1 MATKEWAEEREAKQ
15 CGNGAHVQ
23 VPKRF
28 RGKMFRVELIGAHA
42 TTEPLPTPTCRQCSS
57 THVTLHHKHE
67 ESTKCNECGWE
78 GRANELDYVEADS
91 DE

>member
-15 CGNGAHVQ
+15 CGNGAHIQ

-28 RGKMFRVELIGAHA
+28 RGEQFRVELIG
-42 TTEPLPTPTCRQCSS
+42 ERIENGSLPTPTCRQCGS

-67 ESTKCNECGWE
+67 ESAKCNECGWE
-78 GRANELDYVEADS
+78 GRANELDYVEN
-91 DE
+91 